1 MTKNDS
7 NELLDVL
14 SILSLEMAKYNLRN
28 NLEALK
34 NDIENYNK
42 KKLGEMEEPLV
53 NKHFLQVLHSK
64 NKDNNYQPKI
74 IKSYK
79 RYNSSKLMK
88 KYENNNKNNFSP
100 KKSVDMTKDKYQI
113 KSMLVESKEKNDEK
127 PLSSIKRAKRYDS
140 RKSTIVIPILSEN
153 EQADKNI
160 NKDFENS
167 KSNYSNSKI
176 NNEKKDDSNTFTIS
190 ESDSDSDSSNDK
202 KSKNRSEKISKNK
215 NLENRNIENSQKVLK
230 TYIKKLSFR
239 FEDKKVSFH
248 VEDNIYNKSNRSNSR
263 KNSILSE
270 DVLKKNSSI
279 MNNNQKINNNINS
292 NTNKN
297 RISNLK
303 NYKPNYQNKQNN
315 QNNQNNINYPIKNNN
330 SDNNNNTQK
339 KQKNSIESVKEKIS
353 LIAEESLNKEKS
365 PKVEEKVK
373 FKRGCKK
380 HRTLYS
386 TLTSPL
392 ELTNVIKDVNFMD
405 IINDDFSLSD
415 QGASFTKEDLEVNLL
430 SQLKQSYINNLELTN
445 SYNNY
450 YSSKSLEMLKESSS
464 SNTSKKKKK
473 EKIIEESPFMKKYQI
488 SSSFAERQMKI
499 LQIKNNNINK
509 LKIKLEKKN
518 IFEHSPKIN
527 SNSQKLIKKKG
538 IYIPIF
544 KRSVKIQYDKNV
556 KFNLFSKMRKD
567 SKIKN
572 EKNKGHISYRGQGK
586 NSNNKIVKF
595 FESQISWKEKV
606 NSKTKKLKNSLEK
619 EKENSLNEELLFK
632 PIIFNNSE
640 YKIKNKSKSIFMKLY
655 NDQNIKE
662 KNLEKLKKK
671 LTPSFIPNI
680 NDEKRLHYYN
690 KKNNN
695 ILNNYSKFNMNN
707 SNNTSRLRNN
717 ISSNFKNLNK
727 ILYYEEEDSS
737 AALTNRLKGFENLE
751 ISKIKKDNIKK
762 IEKDDTL
769 ASLTGLESDL
779 TNNKFPNINE
789 TNSICLGHGFIYPD
803 SDRNI
808 IYNQYNNINNNY
820 INYSNKSE
828 ILKNK
833 IMHEKENRFNQK
845 KEDIDEISNKS
856 LLSYLKGDN
865 IVNPNKSMEII
876 SGNVKN
882 YVNSY
887 YENLNFEKIRD
898 NYNCKIEDELK
909 SEILKNNK
917 INNISEEKDDQSIYF
932 DLWNFN
938 NKQNKIVDERKE
950 KDKKKKYNEY
960 SYIMK
965 EKKEKIK
972 QLKYIK

>member
-34 NDIENYNK
+34 NDIENYNN
-42 KKLGEMEEPLV
+42 KKLGEMEELLV
-53 NKHFLQVLHSK
+53 NKQFLSVLHSK
-64 NKDNNYQPKI
+64 NKDNNYQSKI

-88 KYENNNKNNFSP
+88 NYENNNKDNFSP
-100 KKSVDMTKDKYQI
+100 KKSVDMAKDKYQI

-127 PLSSIKRAKRYDS
+127 PLSSIKRSKRYDS
-140 RKSTIVIPILSEN
+140 RKSAIVIPILSEN
-153 EQADKNI
+153 EQANKNI
-160 NKDFENS
+160 NKDIENS

-190 ESDSDSDSSNDK
+190 ESDSDSDNSNDK
-202 KSKNRSEKISKNK
+202 KSKNRSEKINKNK
-215 NLENRNIENSQKVLK
+215 NLENRDIENSQKVLK
-230 TYIKKLSFR
+230 TYIKKLSSK

-248 VEDNIYNKSNRSNSR
+248 VEEHIFNKSHRSNSR

-270 DVLKKNSSI
+270 DVLKKNYSI
-279 MNNNQKINNNINS
+279 MKNNQKINNNINS
-292 NTNKN
+292 NKNKN

-315 QNNQNNINYPIKNNN
+315 QNNIYNPIKNNN
-330 SDNNNNTQK
+330 SDNNNNNNTQK

-353 LIAEESLNKEKS
+353 IIAEESLNTERS

-392 ELTNVIKDVNFMD
+392 ELTNVIKDENFMD

-415 QGASFTKEDLEVNLL
+415 QGASFTKEDLEVDLL
-430 SQLKQSYINNLELTN
+430 NQQKQSYNNSELTN

-450 YSSKSLEMLKESSS
+450 YSSKSLEMLMQSSS
-464 SNTSKKKKK
+464 SKTSKKKKK
-473 EKIIEESPFMKKYQI
+473 EKIIEERPFMKKYQI

-499 LQIKNNNINK
+499 MQIKNNNINK

-518 IFEHSPKIN
+518 NFEHSPKIN
-527 SNSQKLIKKKG
+527 SNSQKLIKQKG
-538 IYIPIF
+538 IYIPIY
-544 KRSVKIQYDKNV
+544 KRSVKIQYDKNL

-572 EKNKGHISYRGQGK
+572 EKNKGHLSYKGQGK

-662 KNLEKLKKK
+662 KKLEKLKKK

-690 KKNNN
+690 KKNSN
-695 ILNNYSKFNMNN
+695 ILNNYSKFNMN

-717 ISSNFKNLNK
+717 ISSNFNKLSK

-737 AALTNRLKGFENLE
+737 AALTNRLKGYENLE
-751 ISKIKKDNIKK
+751 ISKIKKDSIKK

-779 TNNKFPNINE
+779 NNNKFPNINE
-789 TNSICLGHGFIYPD
+789 SNSICLGHGFIYPD

-833 IMHEKENRFNQK
+833 IVHEKENRFNQK
-845 KEDIDEISNKS
+845 IDDIDEISNKS
-856 LLSYLKGDN
+856 LLSYFKGDD

-898 NYNCKIEDELK
+898 NYNCKIEDESK
-909 SEILKNNK
+909 SEILKKNK
-917 INNISEEKDDQSIYF
+917 INNISEEKDEQSIYF

-938 NKQNKIVDERKE
+938 NKQNEIVDERKE
-950 KDKKKKYNEY
+950 KDKKKKCNEY

>member
-42 KKLGEMEEPLV
+42 KKLGEMEELLV
-53 NKHFLQVLHSK
+53 NKQFLSVLHSK
-64 NKDNNYQPKI
+64 NKDNNYQSKI

-88 KYENNNKNNFSP
+88 NYENNNKDNFSP
-100 KKSVDMTKDKYQI
+100 KKSVDMAKDKYQI

-127 PLSSIKRAKRYDS
+127 PLSSIKRSKRYDS
-140 RKSTIVIPILSEN
+140 RKSAIVIPILSEN
-153 EQADKNI
+153 EQANKNI
-160 NKDFENS
+160 NKDIENS

-190 ESDSDSDSSNDK
+190 ESDSDSDNSNDK
-202 KSKNRSEKISKNK
+202 KSKNRSEKINKNK
-215 NLENRNIENSQKVLK
+215 NLENRDIENSQKVLK
-230 TYIKKLSFR
+230 TYIKKLSSK

-248 VEDNIYNKSNRSNSR
+248 VEEHIFNKSHRSNSR

-279 MNNNQKINNNINS
+279 MKNNQKINNNINS
-292 NTNKN
+292 NKNKN

-315 QNNQNNINYPIKNNN
+315 QNNINNPIKNNN

-353 LIAEESLNKEKS
+353 IIAEESLNTERS

-392 ELTNVIKDVNFMD
+392 ELTNVIKDENFMD
-405 IINDDFSLSD
+405 IINDDFSLSV
-415 QGASFTKEDLEVNLL
+415 QGASFTKEDLEVDLL
-430 SQLKQSYINNLELTN
+430 NQQKQSYNNSELTN

-450 YSSKSLEMLKESSS
+450 YSSKSLEMLMQSSS
-464 SNTSKKKKK
+464 SKTSKKKKK
-473 EKIIEESPFMKKYQI
+473 EKIIEERPFMKKYQI

-499 LQIKNNNINK
+499 MQIKNNNINK

-518 IFEHSPKIN
+518 NFEHSPKIN
-527 SNSQKLIKKKG
+527 SNSQKLIKQKG
-538 IYIPIF
+538 IYIPIY
-544 KRSVKIQYDKNV
+544 KRSVKIQYDKNL

-572 EKNKGHISYRGQGK
+572 EKNKGHLSYRGQGK
-586 NSNNKIVKF
+586 NSNNNKIVKF
-595 FESQISWKEKV
+595 FESQINWKEKV

-690 KKNNN
+690 KKNSN
-695 ILNNYSKFNMNN
+695 ILNNYSKFNMN

-717 ISSNFKNLNK
+717 ISSNFNKLSK

-737 AALTNRLKGFENLE
+737 AALTNRLKGYENLE
-751 ISKIKKDNIKK
+751 ISKIKKDSIKK

-779 TNNKFPNINE
+779 NNNKFPNINE
-789 TNSICLGHGFIYPD
+789 SNSICLGHGFIYPD

-845 KEDIDEISNKS
+845 IDDIDEISKKS
-856 LLSYLKGDN
+856 LLSYFKGDD

-898 NYNCKIEDELK
+898 NYNCKIEDESK
-909 SEILKNNK
+909 SEILKKNK
-917 INNISEEKDDQSIYF
+917 INNISEEKDEQSIYF

-938 NKQNKIVDERKE
+938 NKQNEIVDERKE
-950 KDKKKKYNEY
+950 KDKKKKCNEY

>member
-1 MTKNDS
+1 MAKNDS

-34 NDIENYNK
+34 NDIENYNN
-42 KKLGEMEEPLV
+42 KKLGEMEELLV
-53 NKHFLQVLHSK
+53 NKQFLSVLHSK
-64 NKDNNYQPKI
+64 NKDNNYQSKI

-88 KYENNNKNNFSP
+88 NYENNNKDNFSP
-100 KKSVDMTKDKYQI
+100 KKSVDMAKDKNQI

-127 PLSSIKRAKRYDS
+127 PLSSIKRSKRYDS
-140 RKSTIVIPILSEN
+140 RKSAIVIPILSEN
-153 EQADKNI
+153 EQANKNI
-160 NKDFENS
+160 NKDIENS

-190 ESDSDSDSSNDK
+190 ESDSDSDNSNDK
-202 KSKNRSEKISKNK
+202 KSKNRSEKINKNK
-215 NLENRNIENSQKVLK
+215 NLENRDIENSQKVLK
-230 TYIKKLSFR
+230 TYIKKLSSK

-248 VEDNIYNKSNRSNSR
+248 VEEHIFNKSHRSNSR

-279 MNNNQKINNNINS
+279 MKNNQKINNNINS
-292 NTNKN
+292 NKNKN

-315 QNNQNNINYPIKNNN
+315 QNNINNPIKNNN

-353 LIAEESLNKEKS
+353 IIAEESLNTERS

-392 ELTNVIKDVNFMD
+392 ELTNVIKDENFMD
-405 IINDDFSLSD
+405 IINDDFSLSV
-415 QGASFTKEDLEVNLL
+415 QGASFTKEDLEVDLL
-430 SQLKQSYINNLELTN
+430 NQQKQSYNNSELTN

-450 YSSKSLEMLKESSS
+450 YSSKSLEMLMQSSS
-464 SNTSKKKKK
+464 SKTSKKKKK
-473 EKIIEESPFMKKYQI
+473 EKIIEERPFMKKYQI

-499 LQIKNNNINK
+499 MQIKNNNINK

-518 IFEHSPKIN
+518 NFEHSPKIN
-527 SNSQKLIKKKG
+527 SNSQKLMKQKG
-538 IYIPIF
+538 IYIPIY
-544 KRSVKIQYDKNV
+544 KRSVKIQYDKNL

-572 EKNKGHISYRGQGK
+572 EKNKGHLSYRGQGK

-662 KNLEKLKKK
+662 KKLEKLKKK

-690 KKNNN
+690 KKNSN
-695 ILNNYSKFNMNN
+695 ILNNYSKFNMN

-717 ISSNFKNLNK
+717 ISSNFNKLSK

-737 AALTNRLKGFENLE
+737 AALTNRLKGYENLE
-751 ISKIKKDNIKK
+751 ISKIKKDSIKK

-779 TNNKFPNINE
+779 NNNKFPNINE
-789 TNSICLGHGFIYPD
+789 SNSICLGHGFIYPD

-833 IMHEKENRFNQK
+833 IVHEKENRFNQK
-845 KEDIDEISNKS
+845 IDDIDEISNKS
-856 LLSYLKGDN
+856 LLSYFKGDD

-898 NYNCKIEDELK
+898 NYNCKIEDESK
-909 SEILKNNK
+909 SEILKKNK
-917 INNISEEKDDQSIYF
+917 INNISEEKNEQSIYF

-938 NKQNKIVDERKE
+938 NKQNEIVDERKE
-950 KDKKKKYNEY
+950 KDKKKKCNEY

>member
-1 MTKNDS
+1 MAKNDS

-34 NDIENYNK
+34 NDIENYNN
-42 KKLGEMEEPLV
+42 KKLGEMEELLV
-53 NKHFLQVLHSK
+53 NKQFLSVLHSK
-64 NKDNNYQPKI
+64 NKDNNYQSKI

-88 KYENNNKNNFSP
+88 NYENNNKDNFSP
-100 KKSVDMTKDKYQI
+100 KKSVDMAKDKNQI

-127 PLSSIKRAKRYDS
+127 PLSSIKRSKRYDS
-140 RKSTIVIPILSEN
+140 RKSAIVIPILSEN
-153 EQADKNI
+153 EQANKNI
-160 NKDFENS
+160 NKDIENS

-190 ESDSDSDSSNDK
+190 ESDSDSDNSNDK
-202 KSKNRSEKISKNK
+202 KSKNRSEKINKNK
-215 NLENRNIENSQKVLK
+215 NLENRDIENSQKVLK
-230 TYIKKLSFR
+230 TYIKKLSSK

-248 VEDNIYNKSNRSNSR
+248 VEEHIFNKSHRSNSR

-279 MNNNQKINNNINS
+279 MKNNQKINNNINS
-292 NTNKN
+292 NKNKN

-315 QNNQNNINYPIKNNN
+315 QNNINNPIKNNN

-353 LIAEESLNKEKS
+353 IIAEESLNTERS

-392 ELTNVIKDVNFMD
+392 ELTNVIKDENFMD
-405 IINDDFSLSD
+405 IINDDFSLSV
-415 QGASFTKEDLEVNLL
+415 QGASFTKEDLEVDLL
-430 SQLKQSYINNLELTN
+430 NQQKQSYNNSELTN

-450 YSSKSLEMLKESSS
+450 YSSKSLEMLMQSSS
-464 SNTSKKKKK
+464 SKTSKKKKK
-473 EKIIEESPFMKKYQI
+473 EKIIEERPFMKKYQI

-499 LQIKNNNINK
+499 MQIKNNNINK

-518 IFEHSPKIN
+518 NFEHSPKIN
-527 SNSQKLIKKKG
+527 SNSQKLMKQKG
-538 IYIPIF
+538 IYIPIY
-544 KRSVKIQYDKNV
+544 KRSVKIQYDKNL

-572 EKNKGHISYRGQGK
+572 EKNKGHLSYRGQGK

-662 KNLEKLKKK
+662 KKLEKLKKK

-690 KKNNN
+690 KKNSN
-695 ILNNYSKFNMNN
+695 ILNNYSKFNMN

-717 ISSNFKNLNK
+717 ISSNFNKLSK

-737 AALTNRLKGFENLE
+737 AALTNRLKGYENLE
-751 ISKIKKDNIKK
+751 ISKIKKDSIKK

-779 TNNKFPNINE
+779 NNNKFPNINE
-789 TNSICLGHGFIYPD
+789 SNSICLGHGFIYPD

-833 IMHEKENRFNQK
+833 IVHEKENRFNQK
-845 KEDIDEISNKS
+845 IDDIDEISNKS
-856 LLSYLKGDN
+856 LLSYFKGDD

-898 NYNCKIEDELK
+898 NYNCKIEDESK
-909 SEILKNNK
+909 SEILKKNK
-917 INNISEEKDDQSIYF
+917 INNISEEKNEQSIYF

-938 NKQNKIVDERKE
+938 NKQNEIVDERKE
-950 KDKKKKYNEY
+950 KDKKKKCNEY

-972 QLKYIK
+972 KLKYIK

>member
-34 NDIENYNK
+34 NDIENYNN
-42 KKLGEMEEPLV
+42 KKLGEMEELLV
-53 NKHFLQVLHSK
+53 NKQFLSVLHSK
-64 NKDNNYQPKI
+64 NKDNNYQSKI

-88 KYENNNKNNFSP
+88 NYENNNKDNFSP
-100 KKSVDMTKDKYQI
+100 KKSVDMAKDKYQI

-127 PLSSIKRAKRYDS
+127 PLSSIKRSKRYDS
-140 RKSTIVIPILSEN
+140 RKSAIVIPILSEN
-153 EQADKNI
+153 EQANKNI
-160 NKDFENS
+160 NKDIENS

-190 ESDSDSDSSNDK
+190 ESDSDSDNSNDK
-202 KSKNRSEKISKNK
+202 KSKNRSEKINKNK
-215 NLENRNIENSQKVLK
+215 NLENRDIENSQKVLK
-230 TYIKKLSFR
+230 TYIKKLSSK

-248 VEDNIYNKSNRSNSR
+248 VEGHIFNKSHRSNSR

-279 MNNNQKINNNINS
+279 MKNNQKINNNINS
-292 NTNKN
+292 NKNKN

-315 QNNQNNINYPIKNNN
+315 QNNINNPIKNNN

-353 LIAEESLNKEKS
+353 IIAEESLNTERS

-392 ELTNVIKDVNFMD
+392 ELTNVIKDENFMD
-405 IINDDFSLSD
+405 IINDDFSLSV
-415 QGASFTKEDLEVNLL
+415 QGASFTKEDLEVDLL
-430 SQLKQSYINNLELTN
+430 NQQKQSYNNSELTN

-450 YSSKSLEMLKESSS
+450 YSSKSLEMLMQSSS
-464 SNTSKKKKK
+464 SKTSKKKKK
-473 EKIIEESPFMKKYQI
+473 EKIIEERPFMKKYQI

-499 LQIKNNNINK
+499 MQIKNNNINK

-518 IFEHSPKIN
+518 NFEHSPKIN
-527 SNSQKLIKKKG
+527 SNSQKLIKQKG
-538 IYIPIF
+538 IYIPIY
-544 KRSVKIQYDKNV
+544 KRSVKIQYDKNL

-572 EKNKGHISYRGQGK
+572 EKNKGHLSYRGQGK

-595 FESQISWKEKV
+595 FESQINWKEKV

-690 KKNNN
+690 KKNSN
-695 ILNNYSKFNMNN
+695 ILNNYSKFNMN

-717 ISSNFKNLNK
+717 ISSNFNKLSK

-737 AALTNRLKGFENLE
+737 AALTNRLKGYENLE
-751 ISKIKKDNIKK
+751 ISKIKKDSIKK

-779 TNNKFPNINE
+779 NNNKFPNINE
-789 TNSICLGHGFIYPD
+789 SNSICLGHGFIYPD

-833 IMHEKENRFNQK
+833 LMDEKENRFNQK
-845 KEDIDEISNKS
+845 IDDIDEISNKS
-856 LLSYLKGDN
+856 LLSYFKGDDV
-865 IVNPNKSMEII
+865 VNPNKSMEII

-898 NYNCKIEDELK
+898 NYNCKIEDESK
-909 SEILKNNK
+909 SEILKKNK
-917 INNISEEKDDQSIYF
+917 INNISEEKDEQSIYF

-938 NKQNKIVDERKE
+938 NKQNEIVDERKE
-950 KDKKKKYNEY
+950 KDKKKKCNEY

>member
-1 MTKNDS
+1 MAKNDS

-14 SILSLEMAKYNLRN
+14 SILSLEMAKYNLSN

-42 KKLGEMEEPLV
+42 KKLGEMNQKEELQV
-53 NKHFLQVLHSK
+53 NKQFLKVLISK
-64 NKDNNYQPKI
+64 NKDNNHQSKI
-74 IKSYK
+74 SKSFK

-88 KYENNNKNNFSP
+88 NYENNDKHDFSP

-113 KSMLVESKEKNDEK
+113 NSMLVKGKEKDKNK
-127 PLSSIKRAKRYDS
+127 KVKRYAS
-140 RKSTIVIPILSEN
+140 RKSAIVIPILSNN
-153 EQADKNI
+153 EQTNKNI
-160 NKDFENS
+160 NKDIENS
-167 KSNYSNSKI
+167 KSNYSNNKI
-176 NNEKKDDSNTFTIS
+176 SNENKDNSDTFTIS
-190 ESDSDSDSSNDK
+190 ESDSDSSSNDK
-202 KSKNRSEKISKNK
+202 NKKSIGNISKNN
-215 NLENRNIENSQKVLK
+215 NLENGNIENSQKVLK
-230 TYIKKLSFR
+230 TYIKKLSSK
-239 FEDKKVSFH
+239 FEDKKVSFL
-248 VEDNIYNKSNRSNSR
+248 VEDNIINKSHRSNSR

-270 DVLKKNSSI
+270 DLFKKNSI
-279 MNNNQKINNNINS
+279 KINNNNNIIS
-292 NTNKN
+292 NNKKN

-303 NYKPNYQNKQNN
+303 NYKPNYQNN
-315 QNNQNNINYPIKNNN
+315 QNNFSNPIKNDDSINK
-330 SDNNNNTQK
+330 NNTIK
-339 KQKNSIESVKEKIS
+339 KQKNSIESLKEKIS
-353 LIAEESLNKEKS
+353 LIAEGNLNKEKS
-365 PKVEEKVK
+365 QKAEEKIK

-386 TLTSPL
+386 TLTSPI
-392 ELTNVIKDVNFMD
+392 ELTNVLKDENFMD

-415 QGASFTKEDLEVNLL
+415 QGASFTKEDLEVNLF
-430 SQLKQSYINNLELTN
+430 SQLKQAYNNSELTN
-445 SYNNY
+445 SFNY
-450 YSSKSLEMLKESSS
+450 YSSKSLDILN
-464 SNTSKKKKK
+464 NTPKKKKK

-518 IFEHSPKIN
+518 NFMHSPKIN
-527 SNSQKLIKKKG
+527 SNSQKLIEQNG
-538 IYIPIF
+538 IYIPIY
-544 KRSVKIQYDKNV
+544 KRSVKIQYDKNL
-556 KFNLFSKMRKD
+556 KFNLFSKKEKD
-567 SKIKN
+567 IEIKN
-572 EKNKGHISYRGQGK
+572 EKNKGLLSYRGQGK
-586 NSNNKIVKF
+586 NSNNKIIKF

-606 NSKTKKLKNSLEK
+606 NSKTKTLKNNLEK

-632 PIIFNNSE
+632 PKIFNNSE
-640 YKIKNKSKSIFMKLY
+640 YKIENKSKSIFMKLY

-662 KNLEKLKKK
+662 KKLEKLKKE

-680 NDEKRLHYYN
+680 NDEKRFHHYN
-690 KKNNN
+690 KKNSN

-717 ISSNFKNLNK
+717 ISSNFKKLNK

-737 AALTNRLKGFENLE
+737 AALTNRIKGYDNLE
-751 ISKIKKDNIKK
+751 IPKIKKDNIKK

-789 TNSICLGHGFIYPD
+789 SNTICLGHGFIYPD

-833 IMHEKENRFNQK
+833 NMYEKENRFNQK
-845 KEDIDEISNKS
+845 IEEIDKISNKS
-856 LLSYLKGDN
+856 LLSYFKGDD
-865 IVNPNKSMEII
+865 IINPNKLMEI
-876 SGNVKN
+876 GKMKN
-882 YVNSY
+882 YVNSDF
-887 YENLNFEKIRD
+887 ENSNFEKFGD
-898 NYNCKIEDELK
+898 NYNCKIKDELK
-909 SEILKNNK
+909 SEILKKNK
-917 INNISEEKDDQSIYF
+917 INNISKEKDDQNICF

-938 NKQNKIVDERKE
+938 NKQKETVSERNE
-950 KDKKKKYNEY
+950 KDKKKKFNEY

-972 QLKYIK
+972 HLKCIK

>member
-42 KKLGEMEEPLV
+42 KKLGEMEELLV
-53 NKHFLQVLHSK
+53 NKQFLSVLHSK
-64 NKDNNYQPKI
+64 NKDNNYQSKI

-88 KYENNNKNNFSP
+88 NYENNNKDNFSP
-100 KKSVDMTKDKYQI
+100 KKSVDMAKDKYQI

-127 PLSSIKRAKRYDS
+127 PLSSIKRSKRYDS
-140 RKSTIVIPILSEN
+140 RKSAIVIPILSEN
-153 EQADKNI
+153 EQANKNI
-160 NKDFENS
+160 NKDIENS

-190 ESDSDSDSSNDK
+190 ESDSDSDNSNDK
-202 KSKNRSEKISKNK
+202 KSKNRSEKINK
-215 NLENRNIENSQKVLK
+215 NLENRDIENSQKVLK
-230 TYIKKLSFR
+230 TYIKKLSSK

-248 VEDNIYNKSNRSNSR
+248 VEEHIFNKSHRSNSR

-279 MNNNQKINNNINS
+279 MKNNQKINNNINS
-292 NTNKN
+292 NKNKN

-315 QNNQNNINYPIKNNN
+315 QNNINNPIKNNN

-353 LIAEESLNKEKS
+353 IISEESLNTERS

-392 ELTNVIKDVNFMD
+392 ELTNVIKDENFMD
-405 IINDDFSLSD
+405 IINDDFSLSV
-415 QGASFTKEDLEVNLL
+415 QGASFTKEDLEVDLL
-430 SQLKQSYINNLELTN
+430 NQQKQSYNNSELTN

-450 YSSKSLEMLKESSS
+450 YSSKSLEMLMQSSS
-464 SNTSKKKKK
+464 SKTSKKKKK
-473 EKIIEESPFMKKYQI
+473 EKIIEERPFMKKYQI

-499 LQIKNNNINK
+499 MQIKNNNINK

-518 IFEHSPKIN
+518 NFEHSPKIN
-527 SNSQKLIKKKG
+527 SNSQKLIKQKG
-538 IYIPIF
+538 IYIPIY
-544 KRSVKIQYDKNV
+544 KRSVKIQYDKNL

-572 EKNKGHISYRGQGK
+572 EKNKGHLSYRGQGK

-619 EKENSLNEELLFK
+619 EKENSLNEGLLFK

-662 KNLEKLKKK
+662 KKLEKLKKK

-695 ILNNYSKFNMNN
+695 ILNNYSKFNMN

-717 ISSNFKNLNK
+717 ISSNFNKLSK

-737 AALTNRLKGFENLE
+737 AALTNRLKGYENLE
-751 ISKIKKDNIKK
+751 ISKIKKDSIKK

-779 TNNKFPNINE
+779 NNNKFPNLNE
-789 TNSICLGHGFIYPD
+789 SNSICLGHGFIYPD

-845 KEDIDEISNKS
+845 IDDIDEISNKS
-856 LLSYLKGDN
+856 LLSYFKEDD

-909 SEILKNNK
+909 FEILKKNK
-917 INNISEEKDDQSIYF
+917 INNISEEKDEQSLYF
-932 DLWNFN
+932 DLWNFY
-938 NKQNKIVDERKE
+938 NKQNEIVDERKE
-950 KDKKKKYNEY
+950 KDKKKKCNEY

>member
-1 MTKNDS
+1 MAKNDS

-34 NDIENYNK
+34 NDIENYNN
-42 KKLGEMEEPLV
+42 KKLGEMEELLV
-53 NKHFLQVLHSK
+53 NKQFLSVLHSK
-64 NKDNNYQPKI
+64 NKDNNYQSKI

-88 KYENNNKNNFSP
+88 NYENNNKDNFSP
-100 KKSVDMTKDKYQI
+100 KKSVDMAKDKNQI

-127 PLSSIKRAKRYDS
+127 PLSSIKRSKRYDS
-140 RKSTIVIPILSEN
+140 RKSAIVIPILSEN
-153 EQADKNI
+153 EQANKNI
-160 NKDFENS
+160 NKDIENS

-190 ESDSDSDSSNDK
+190 ESDSDSDNSNDK
-202 KSKNRSEKISKNK
+202 KSKNRSEKINKNK
-215 NLENRNIENSQKVLK
+215 NLENRDIENSQKVLK
-230 TYIKKLSFR
+230 TYIKKLSSK

-248 VEDNIYNKSNRSNSR
+248 VEEHIFNKSHRSNSR

-279 MNNNQKINNNINS
+279 MKNNQKINNNINS
-292 NTNKN
+292 NKNKN

-315 QNNQNNINYPIKNNN
+315 QNNINNPIKNNN

-353 LIAEESLNKEKS
+353 IIAEESLNTERS

-392 ELTNVIKDVNFMD
+392 ELTNVIKDENFMD
-405 IINDDFSLSD
+405 IINDDFSLSV
-415 QGASFTKEDLEVNLL
+415 QGASFTKEDLEVDLL
-430 SQLKQSYINNLELTN
+430 NQQKQSYNNSELTN

-450 YSSKSLEMLKESSS
+450 YSSKSLEMLMQSSS
-464 SNTSKKKKK
+464 SKTSKKKKK
-473 EKIIEESPFMKKYQI
+473 EKIIEERPFMKKYQI

-499 LQIKNNNINK
+499 MQIKNNNINK

-518 IFEHSPKIN
+518 NFEHSPKIN
-527 SNSQKLIKKKG
+527 SNSQKLMKQKG
-538 IYIPIF
+538 IYIPIY
-544 KRSVKIQYDKNV
+544 KRSVKIQYDKNL

-572 EKNKGHISYRGQGK
+572 EKNKGHLSYRGQGK

-662 KNLEKLKKK
+662 KKLEKLKKK

-690 KKNNN
+690 KKNSN
-695 ILNNYSKFNMNN
+695 ILNNYSKFNMN

-717 ISSNFKNLNK
+717 ISSNFNKLSK

-737 AALTNRLKGFENLE
+737 AALTNRLKGYENLE
-751 ISKIKKDNIKK
+751 ISKIKKDSIKK

-779 TNNKFPNINE
+779 NNNKFPNINE
-789 TNSICLGHGFIYPD
+789 SNSICLGHGFIYPD

-833 IMHEKENRFNQK
+833 IVHEKENRFNQK
-845 KEDIDEISNKS
+845 IDDIDEISNKS
-856 LLSYLKGDN
+856 LLSYFKGDD

-898 NYNCKIEDELK
+898 NYNCKIEDESK
-909 SEILKNNK
+909 SEILKKNK
-917 INNISEEKDDQSIYF
+917 INNISEEKNEQSIYF

-938 NKQNKIVDERKE
+938 NKQNEIVDERKE
-950 KDKKKKYNEY
+950 KDKKKK
-960 SYIMK
+960 M
-965 EKKEKIK
+965 
-972 QLKYIK
+972 